1 MTHIFTNPVVF
12 FCPLIPFRFCAG
24 GKKKIRKT
32 LPGGSVQRG
41 EERQLGYLVDKL
53 SSARVH
59 THTHTTT
66 DRLTHIHKNTHNP
79 NNEYLPSCQQLNMQ
93 IDATFMS
100 VHLNTLL
107 EPEGD

>member
-1 MTHIFTNPVVF
+1 MTHIFTNPVV

-24 GKKKIRKT
+24 GKRKIRKT

-59 THTHTTT
+59 THTHNHRQT
-66 DRLTHIHKNTHNP
+66 DTHTQEHTQPK
-79 NNEYLPSCQQLNMQ
+79 
-93 IDATFMS
+93 
-100 VHLNTLL
+100 
-107 EPEGD
+107 